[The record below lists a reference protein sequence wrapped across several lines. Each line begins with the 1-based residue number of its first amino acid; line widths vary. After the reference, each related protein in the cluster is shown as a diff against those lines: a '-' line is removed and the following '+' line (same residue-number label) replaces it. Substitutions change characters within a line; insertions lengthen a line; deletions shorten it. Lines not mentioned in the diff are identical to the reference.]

1 MVRISAEQIICRPT
15 RLCQAWR
22 ICLTEFPQK
31 KENLR
36 RRRIKRVRPQGGCLS
51 AYLRKQGGILYGY
64 CVLDHRCHPDH
75 RSSVPVP
82 EELFREPQD
91 DKRTEDPG
99 NFPDCAVRHFFVLCL
114 SDVLDIKVS
123 FSAVRVFLNIFYSLA
138 FLSLSAFALSNL
150 RMKKRV
156 HMQIIVS
163 TCAALIAVQCFIFPY
178 GSAGEVKRICEAVEG
193 IIVFTLLVLMI
204 PRISDE
210 KYSQKAL
217 WIIIALEFAVAVLN
231 TVLPMPSVTEDI
243 QSSDIPMNYLALYMR
258 PVILSSLA
266 LVHHVWLD
274 LQKTDD
280 SGIHG
285 RAPKDVKK
293 G

>member
-1 MVRISAEQIICRPT
+1 MDIAFLIVSIILIIGAVCLFLRNSSGNHRMTKGQKILAIFQIV
-15 RLCQAWR
+15 LC
-22 ICLTEFPQK
+22 
-31 KENLR
+31 
-36 RRRIKRVRPQGGCLS
+36 GS
-51 AYLRKQGGILYGY
+51 
-64 CVLDHRCHPDH
+64 
-75 RSSVPVP
+75 
-82 EELFREPQD
+82 
-91 DKRTEDPG
+91 
-99 NFPDCAVRHFFVLCL
+99 FFVLCL

-150 RMKKRV
+150 RIKKRV

-178 GSAGEVKRICEAVEG
+178 GSASEVKRICEAVEG

-217 WIIIALEFAVAVLN
+217 WIIIALESAVAVLN

-280 SGIHG
+280 SGIYG